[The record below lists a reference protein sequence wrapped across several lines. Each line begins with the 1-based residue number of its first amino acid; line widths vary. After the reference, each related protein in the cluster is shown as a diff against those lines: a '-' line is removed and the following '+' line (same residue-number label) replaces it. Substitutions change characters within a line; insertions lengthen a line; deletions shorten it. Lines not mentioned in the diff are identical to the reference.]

1 MATTSRTPRDEAQ
14 RRDVNI
20 NLRAPA
26 PVRELI
32 DRAARAVGKSRS
44 DFMLESARKCA
55 EDVLLDQRF
64 FSLDEVR
71 HAALLDI
78 LGKPPKPTTE
88 LKKLL
93 QRKSPWER

>member
-1 MATTSRTPRDEAQ
+1 MPSTSRTPREEPQ

-32 DRAARAVGKSRS
+32 DRAARLVGKSRS
-44 DFMLESARKCA
+44 EFMLDSARRSA
-55 EDVLLDQRF
+55 EDVLLDQRYF
-64 FSLDEVR
+64 LLDDKR
-71 HAALLDI
+71 HAALMGI
-78 LGKPPKPTTE
+78 LAAPAKPPAE

-93 QRKSPWER
+93 ARKSPWER

>member
-1 MATTSRTPRDEAQ
+1 MATTSRTPRDETQ

-32 DRAARAVGKSRS
+32 DRAARLVGKSRS
-44 DFMLESARKCA
+44 EFMLESARRHA

-64 FSLDEVR
+64 FMLDEQR
-71 HAALLDI
+71 YAALLDV
-78 LGKPPKPTTE
+78 LSAPAKPAAE

-93 QRKSPWER
+93 ARKSPWEQ

>member
-1 MATTSRTPRDEAQ
+1 MATTSRTPRDEPQ

-32 DRAARAVGKSRS
+32 DRAARLVGKSRS
-44 DFMLESARKCA
+44 EFMLESARRSA

-64 FSLDEVR
+64 FMLDEQR
-71 HAALLDI
+71 HAALLNI
-78 LGKPPKPTTE
+78 LGAPAKPTAE

-93 QRKSPWER
+93 ARKSPWEQ